1 MVVVC
6 AAAATARACEC
17 ERTPTMEIF
26 PSSSSYCLF
35 PLLLLAPLLLSLKLL
50 YYSRMGRKKEDQISL
65 PPGPWQLPIIGS
77 LHHVLMKRGQPVH
90 RIMVNLAQ
98 QCNAPVMHLR
108 LGELSL
114 VVISSA
120 EAAREVLK
128 THDVT
133 FATRAMSLTVKATIG
148 DKLGLFF
155 LPYGAVWREFRKIC
169 NVELLSTNR
178 VRSFRPIREDEAARL
193 VSDIVA
199 RSQQSQPLLPGGGGG
214 LVDLSE
220 CVARLVSD
228 SALRAIMGD
237 QFRWRDEFLDTV
249 AMTYKK
255 ATGFRI
261 ADLFPSSRV
270 MRALS
275 GTVAEAKQY
284 NAKLFDLV
292 DRAIHQ
298 HEERKME
305 AAVADSDTT
314 KQTPDLLD
322 VLLNIHKEDD
332 PASSLTTASI
342 KAVILVSTSQAVPCT
357 LKSSMIYENVI
368 KI

>member
-1 MVVVC
+1 
-6 AAAATARACEC
+6 
-17 ERTPTMEIF
+17 
-26 PSSSSYCLF
+26 
-35 PLLLLAPLLLSLKLL
+35 
-50 YYSRMGRKKEDQISL
+50 
-65 PPGPWQLPIIGS
+65 
-77 LHHVLMKRGQPVH
+77 
-90 RIMVNLAQ
+90 MVNLAQ

-169 NVELLSTNR
+169 TVELLSTNR

-342 KAVILVSTSQAVPCT
+342 KAVILVSTSRAVPCT
-357 LKSSMIYENVI
+357 LTSSMIYENAI
-368 KI
+368 KIIRLARRLGPGSASPDDRTLLLRNDEHRVRQDIQANRSTEDHTLHVCRKVPSGCDGTGALSPSRHDRARTVL